1 MQRILAALLAV
12 AALALPR
19 LPLAPGAALAT
30 PYWTTADWE
39 AARAAGGGTAPRG
52 LLARAPIPGTPT
64 THVDYL
70 ARFADAAAFVASL
83 QVASGPNLGG
93 IREGEHLPNVI
104 QTDNTS
110 ESIWLWTRYYQL
122 TGDTT
127 YFQNVRDSFTYSRN
141 FPAYNEEGSSLPA
154 MGYYRMY
161 NCGWA
166 AFAEWFFRSVTGDT
180 TQKVYGDSCADY
192 IATHNLNRAGTPF
205 EQQVNP
211 PVLAWAAG
219 NLWIVGNAQGNT
231 AWKDAA
237 EFRGSRAKGWVEGE
251 PTLLSEET
259 WAMSGGASMWGI
271 LHSWFQENP
280 ESVAIWTDARKDA
293 MDEYALPLVDF
304 NNAWNGWYAL
314 GHHAVWEAI
323 GYDAARLRALA
334 LADTL
339 VAEDG
344 DLDGGIPARPAD
356 ADTMDQTWVTSYL
369 AFMALDPWIRATGV
383 VGGGPSAGLGG
394 RAALAAAPS
403 PFDRETRV
411 LFALARP
418 GAVTLAVHDVTG
430 RRVRTLIDA
439 ALPARAHGVAW
450 DGRDDGGAEAAAGVY
465 LLRIETPDGA
475 GSAKVVRIR

>member
-1 MQRILAALLAV
+1 MQRFLAALLTL
-12 AALALPR
+12 AALTLPR
-19 LPLAPGAALAT
+19 LPLAPERALAT

-39 AARAAGGGTAPRG
+39 AARAAGEASAPRG
-52 LLARAPIPGTPT
+52 PLALAPIPRAPAV
-64 THVDYL
+64 HVDEL
-70 ARFADAAAFVASL
+70 AALGAAASFVASL
-83 QVASGPNLGG
+83 QVAAGPSLGG
-93 IREGEHLPNVI
+93 IREGEHLPNII

-110 ESIWLWTRYYQL
+110 ESIWLWTRFYQL

-154 MGYYRMY
+154 SGYYRMY
-161 NCGWA
+161 NAGWA
-166 AFAEWFFRSVTGDT
+166 AFAEWFYRSVTADT
-180 TQKVYGDSCADY
+180 TQKVYGDSCAGY

-219 NLWIVGNAQGNT
+219 NLWIVGDAQGNT

-237 EFRGSRAKGWVEGE
+237 EARALKVKGWVEGE

-259 WAMSGGASMWGI
+259 WAMSGGASMWG
-271 LHSWFQENP
+271 LLNSWFRENP
-280 ESVAIWTDARKDA
+280 ESVAIWTDLRKDA
-293 MDEYALPLVDF
+293 MDDYALPLAEF
-304 NNAWNGWYAL
+304 TNAWNGWYAL
-314 GHHAVWEAI
+314 GHRAVWEALV
-323 GYDAARLRALA
+323 YDAARLRALA
-334 LADTL
+334 LVDTL

-383 VGGGPSAGLGG
+383 AAGDGPPLGA
-394 RAALAAAPS
+394 RAAVAAAPS

-430 RRVRTLIDA
+430 RRVRTLVDA
-439 ALPARAHGVAW
+439 ALPARAHRVAW
-450 DGRDDGGAEAAAGVY
+450 DGRDDGGAETPTGVY

>member
-1 MQRILAALLAV
+1 MVGLIAM
-12 AALALPR
+12 
-19 LPLAPGAALAT
+19 PLAPERAHAT

-39 AARAAGGGTAPRG
+39 AARAAGKSAAPAGPITLAPVPRG
-52 LLARAPIPGTPT
+52 AASHI
-64 THVDYL
+64 DYVAL
-70 ARFADAAAFVASL
+70 FADAAAFVATL
-83 QVASGPNLGG
+83 QVTSGANLGG
-93 IREGEHLPNVI
+93 IREDEHLPNII

-141 FPAYNEEGSSLPA
+141 FPAYNEEGGSLPA

-192 IATHNLNRAGTPF
+192 IATHNLNRQGTMF

-219 NLWIVGNAQGNT
+219 NLWIVGDAQGNA

-237 EFRGSRAKGWVEGE
+237 EARGLRVKGWVEGE

-271 LHSWFQENP
+271 LNSWFEENP
-280 ESVAIWTDARKDA
+280 ESTAIWTDARKDA
-293 MDEYALPLVDF
+293 MDDYALPLVDF

-314 GHHAVWEAI
+314 GHHAVWKAI
-323 GYDAARLRALA
+323 LYDAARVRALA

-339 VAEDG
+339 AAEDG

-356 ADTMDQTWVTSYL
+356 SDTMDQTWVTSYL
-369 AFMALDPWIRATGV
+369 AFMALDPWIHATGV
-383 VGGGPSAGLGG
+383 VGDGLAPVGP
-394 RAALAAAPS
+394 RAAIAAAPS
-403 PFDRETRV
+403 PFAGETRV
-411 LFALARP
+411 LVSLARP
-418 GAVTLAVHDVTG
+418 GPVSLTVHDVAG
-430 RRVRTLIDA
+430 RRVRTLVDG
-439 ALPARAHGVAW
+439 ALAARAYGIAW
-450 DGRDDGGAEAAAGVY
+450 DGRDDLGAEASAGVY